1 MALTLRPWA
10 TQRDALPRRKR
21 DFSHQLQLRPLHT
34 HGPQSASEV
43 QALPRDPSELGRQG
57 QLCQP
62 HATSLVLHSP
72 EGPCVTAL
80 GSCAC
85 TVNPSLPASTSLC
98 EASVRGHMGFGPR
111 TPHRCKM
118 RSPGGGGGGAT
129 GNDACRRPLSDT
141 ALDRGPGQR
150 HRAQGTN
157 GQCFPHPEKRIV
169 STQTRFSV
177 S

>member
-62 HATSLVLHSP
+62 HATSLVRHSP

-85 TVNPSLPASTSLC
+85 TMNPLSQRARPCARPLCGGTWGSGRKRHTGARCAPPA
-98 EASVRGHMGFGPR
+98 VGRGAQVTTPAGALSQ
-111 TPHRCKM
+111 TPH
-118 RSPGGGGGGAT
+118 
-129 GNDACRRPLSDT
+129 
-141 ALDRGPGQR
+141 
-150 HRAQGTN
+150 
-157 GQCFPHPEKRIV
+157 
-169 STQTRFSV
+169 
-177 S
+177 

>member
-10 TQRDALPRRKR
+10 TRRDALPRRKR

-43 QALPRDPSELGRQG
+43 QALPRDPSKLGRQG

-85 TVNPSLPASTSLC
+85 TVNPFSPS
-98 EASVRGHMGFGPR
+98 EHVPVRGLCSGAHGVRAANATPVQDALPR
-111 TPHRCKM
+111 RW
-118 RSPGGGGGGAT
+118 GGGT
-129 GNDACRRPLSDT
+129 GNDACRHPLSDT

-150 HRAQGTN
+150 HRAQGTD